1 MDERL
6 KAIIDGLLDYDDERY
21 IHLWGAVRELH
32 RHKQPTRED
41 VLRLIDFI
49 YADKGSLN

>member
-1 MDERL
+1 MDGL
-6 KAIIDGLLDYDDERY
+6 SKIIDALLDYDDERY

-32 RHKQPTRED
+32 RHRQPTRED

-49 YADKGSLN
+49 YGDKKGLQ

>member
-1 MDERL
+1 MDAL
-6 KAIIDGLLDYDDERY
+6 SKIIDGLLDYYDERY

-49 YADKGSLN
+49 YADRGKLQ